1 MGANVTQETG
11 DEGCVG
17 DRRGVRSV
25 GLGVLHLRS
34 LVELGPHGSQCYIR
48 GR

>member
-17 DRRGVRSV
+17 DRRGDRSV
-25 GLGVLHLRS
+25 GLVVLHLRS
-34 LVELGPHGSQCYIR
+34 LVKLGPHGNQCYII
-48 GR
+48 GW